1 MSQSESRVHSD
12 TVADEEIN
20 LLELLQVLVKRKR
33 LIIRMTLGAAIAAAV
48 ISLLLPNVY
57 TATARILPPQKEV
70 GGGLSS
76 LLGSA
81 GALAGMAGLG
91 GLGGSGDL
99 YVGILKSRSVED
111 AVIKQLDLAK
121 IYETKKPEDTR
132 KALEGA
138 TKIQL
143 GAKDGIIT
151 ISADDKDPKRA
162 AQLANTLVEELGR
175 TSVRL
180 NLSKASTER
189 LFLEK
194 RLEIVKNDLKRA
206 EEVLKSFSQTNKTIQ
221 VDSQAKASIEGV
233 ARLKADLAGKE
244 VQLATLRSYQ
254 TDENQEVK
262 SVQSA
267 IVRLRREIGAY
278 SGSSGSGEGVP
289 SVGSVP
295 SLGLQYAR
303 LLREMKTQEAILG
316 QLTNQYEVAKLSEAK
331 ESSSFQVLDTAEAP
345 TKKSKPKRSLI
356 VILVTVTAFFISV
369 FASFIGEFLE
379 RMSAEDR
386 ERLADIRKSLRLK
399 SLV

>member
-1 MSQSESRVHSD
+1 MSQSDSRVHSD

>member
-1 MSQSESRVHSD
+1 MALEKNALPDSD
-12 TVADEEIN
+12 DEIN
-20 LLELLQVLVKRKR
+20 LLELLQVLVRRKR
-33 LIIRMTLGAAIAAAV
+33 LIIRITLGAAVAAV
-48 ISLLLPNVY
+48 VITLILPNVY
-57 TATARILPPQKEV
+57 TATARILPPQKDA
-70 GGGLSS
+70 GGGLSA
-76 LLGSA
+76 LIGSA
-81 GALAGMAGLG
+81 GALAGMAGIG

-99 YVGILKSRSVED
+99 YIGILKSRSVED

-121 IYETKKPEDTR
+121 IYKTKKPEDTR

-143 GAKDGIIT
+143 GAKDGIIA

-162 AQLANTLVEELGR
+162 ALLANTLVDELGR

-194 RLEIVKNDLKRA
+194 RLEIVKSDLKRA
-206 EEVLKSFSQTNKTIQ
+206 EEELKSFSQTNKTIQ

-233 ARLKADLAGKE
+233 ARLKADLASKE
-244 VQLATLRSYQ
+244 VQLAALRSYQ

-267 IVRLRREIGAY
+267 IARLHREIGVY
-278 SGSSGSGEGVP
+278 SGSGGSGEGVP

-303 LLREMKTQEAILG
+303 LLREMKTQEAIYG
-316 QLTNQYEVAKLSEAK
+316 QLTNQYEVVKLSEAK
-331 ESSSFQVLDTAEAP
+331 DSSTFQILDAADAP
-345 TKKSKPKRSLI
+345 TKKSKPQRSLI
-356 VILVTVTAFFISV
+356 VILATVTAFFISV
-369 FASFIGEFLE
+369 FAAFIGDFLE
-379 RMSAEDR
+379 RMPEEDR
-386 ERLADIRKSLRLK
+386 ERLADIRKSLSLK
-399 SLV
+399 I